1 MIATTAAVS
10 RTSADGFD
18 VEQVHVE
25 PPRADEVVV
34 RFLAAGL
41 CRTDLE
47 VAAGRLP
54 TPLPVVAGHEG
65 VGVVEQVGSGVE
77 GLAVGDRVIAGFSFC
92 GCCANCRGGM
102 PAYCPDHFALNF
114 GAQRGDGSVGLID
127 RDGRPVHDHFFG
139 QSSFA
144 GVGLC
149 RPNGLVKVPEDIPA
163 SVLAPLGCGVST
175 GAGAVWNVLK
185 AAPGDTLLIIGA
197 GAVGL
202 SAVMAA
208 VVSGAGRIIVADR
221 HQGRLNLAVQLGATD
236 VIDVNSTAPVDAVSE
251 LTGGA
256 GVGLA
261 LESTG
266 SPESMTAAV
275 GALTPLGRAAIL
287 GIAPPH
293 AEFRTDA
300 FELLLGRSVIGSV
313 IGHQAPAVL
322 IPRILSLHRQGRF
335 PIERITTRY
344 PLESINVAVADVEAG
359 VTVKAVLEHQHDQE
373 KKEDPSGR

>member
-1 MIATTAAVS
+1 MISTTAAVS
-10 RTSADGFD
+10 RGGSSGFG
-18 VEQVHVE
+18 VERLHLE
-25 PPRADEVVV
+25 RPRADEVIV
-34 RFLAAGL
+34 RFDAAGL

-65 VGVVEQVGSGVE
+65 AGVVDYVGPQVE
-77 GLAVGDRVIAGFSFC
+77 GLAVGDTVIAGFDFC
-92 GCCANCRGGM
+92 GRCPNCRGGM

-114 GAQRGDGSVGLID
+114 GARRADGTVGLSD
-127 RDGRPVHDHFFG
+127 HEGRPVHDHFFG

-144 GVGLC
+144 GLSLC
-149 RPNGLVKVPEDIPA
+149 RPTGLVKVRGDIPA

-175 GAGAVWNVLK
+175 GAGAVWNVLRVE
-185 AAPGDTLLIIGA
+185 PGASLLIIGA

-208 VVSGAGRIIVADR
+208 VVAGASRIIVADR
-221 HQGRLNLAVQLGATD
+221 HAARLHLAAELGATD
-236 VIDVNSTAPVDAVSE
+236 VVDVSAIPVVDAAME
-251 LTGGA
+251 LTGGT

-275 GALTPLGRAAIL
+275 RALAPLGRAAIL

-300 FELLLGRSVIGSV
+300 FELLSGRSVMGSV

-322 IPRILSLHRQGRF
+322 IPRILGLHRQGRF
-335 PIERITTRY
+335 PIERLTTVY
-344 PLESINVAVADVEAG
+344 PLESINDAVADVEAG
-359 VTVKAVLEHQHDQE
+359 VTVKAILDHHHD
-373 KKEDPSGR
+373 

>member
-1 MIATTAAVS
+1 MMSTTAAVS
-10 RTSADGFD
+10 RGGSHGFD
-18 VEQVHVE
+18 VEQLHVE
-25 PPRADEVVV
+25 DPRADEVIV
-34 RFLAAGL
+34 RFHAAGL

-54 TPLPVVAGHEG
+54 TPLPVVPGHEG
-65 VGVVEQVGSGVE
+65 AGVVEHVGPDVE
-77 GLAVGDRVIAGFSFC
+77 GLAVGDRVIAGFDFC
-92 GCCANCRGGM
+92 GRCPNCRGGM

-114 GAQRGDGSVGLID
+114 GAQRADGTVGLSD
-127 RDGRPVHDHFFG
+127 HDGRPVRDHFFG

-144 GVGLC
+144 GLSLC
-149 RPNGLVKVPEDIPA
+149 RPSGLVKVNGDVPA

-185 AAPGDTLLIIGA
+185 AEPGASLLIIGA

-208 VVSGAGRIIVADR
+208 VVAGAGRIVVADR
-221 HQGRLNLAVQLGATD
+221 HAARLDLARELGATD
-236 VIDVNSTAPVDAVSE
+236 VVDVTVIPPVDAVME
-251 LTGGA
+251 LTRGA

-275 GALTPLGRAAIL
+275 RALAPLGRAAIL
-287 GIAPPH
+287 GIAPPQ

-300 FELLLGRSVIGSV
+300 FELLLGRSVMGSV

-322 IPRILSLHRQGRF
+322 IPRILDLHLQGRF
-335 PIERITTRY
+335 PIPRITKVY
-344 PLESINVAVADVEAG
+344 PLESINDAVADVEAG
-359 VTVKAVLEHQHDQE
+359 VTVKAVLEHHHD
-373 KKEDPSGR
+373 

>member
-10 RTSADGFD
+10 RGGPGSFA
-18 VEQVHVE
+18 VEQLRVE
-25 PPRADEVVV
+25 PPHSDEVIV

-65 VGVVEQVGSGVE
+65 AGVVEHVGSGVT
-77 GLAVGDRVIAGFSFC
+77 GLAVGDRVIAGFCFC

-114 GAQRGDGSVGLID
+114 GAQRADGSVGLRD

-144 GVGLC
+144 GVSLC
-149 RPNGLVKVPEDIPA
+149 RPGGLIKVNGDIPA

-185 AAPGDTLLIIGA
+185 PEPGASLLIIGA

-208 VVSGAGRIIVADR
+208 VTSGVGRIIVADR
-221 HQGRLNLAVQLGATD
+221 HPARLNLAADLGATD
-236 VIDVNSTAPVDAVSE
+236 IVDVSATPPAEAARE
-251 LTGGA
+251 LTGGM
-256 GVGLA
+256 GIDLA

-287 GIAPPH
+287 GIAPPQ

-300 FELLLGRSVIGSV
+300 FELLLGRSVMGSV

-322 IPRILSLHRQGRF
+322 IPRILRLYRQGRF

-344 PLESINVAVADVEAG
+344 PLESINDAVADVEAG
-359 VTVKAVLEHQHDQE
+359 VTVKAVLEHDHDHE
-373 KKEDPSGR
+373 MKGHPGGR

>member
-10 RTSADGFD
+10 RAGASGFV
-18 VEQVHVE
+18 VEELSVE
-25 PPRADEVVV
+25 TPRADEVIV

-54 TPLPVVAGHEG
+54 TPLPVVSGHEG
-65 VGVVEQVGSGVE
+65 AGVVEYVGSGVE
-77 GLAVGDRVIAGFSFC
+77 GFAVGDRVIAGFNFC

-114 GAQRGDGSVGLID
+114 GAQRADGSVGLSD
-127 RDGRPVHDHFFG
+127 QNGRPVHDHFFG

-144 GVGLC
+144 GLSLC
-149 RPNGLVKVPEDIPA
+149 RPSGLVRVNEDIPA

-175 GAGAVWNVLK
+175 GVGAVWNVLK
-185 AAPGDTLLIIGA
+185 AEPGVTLLVIGA

-208 VVSGAGRIIVADR
+208 VASGAGRIIVADR
-221 HQGRLNLAVQLGATD
+221 HTARLDLAVQLGATD
-236 VIDVNSTAPVDAVSE
+236 VVDVNTSPPVDAVME

-275 GALTPLGRAAIL
+275 GALAPLGRAAIL
-287 GIAPPH
+287 GIAPPQ
-293 AEFRTDA
+293 AQFRTDA
-300 FELLLGRSVIGSV
+300 FELLLGRSVMGSV

-322 IPRILSLHRQGRF
+322 IPRILRLYRQGRF
-335 PIERITTRY
+335 PIERLTTLY
-344 PLESINVAVADVEAG
+344 PLESINDAVADVEAG
-359 VTVKAVLEHQHDQE
+359 VTVKAVLQHRHDQE
-373 KKEDPSGR
+373 QKEYPSGR

>member
-1 MIATTAAVS
+1 MMATTAAVS
-10 RTSADGFD
+10 RAGTGGFA
-18 VEQVHVE
+18 VEQVSVE
-25 PPRADEVVV
+25 TPRADEVIV

-54 TPLPVVAGHEG
+54 TPLPVVSGHEG
-65 VGVVEQVGSGVE
+65 AGVVEYVGSGVA
-77 GLAVGDRVIAGFSFC
+77 GFAVGDRVIAGFNFC

-114 GAQRGDGSVGLID
+114 GAQRADGSVGLRD
-127 RDGRPVHDHFFG
+127 RNGRPVHDHFFG

-144 GVGLC
+144 GLSLC
-149 RPNGLVKVPEDIPA
+149 RPTGLVRVSEDIPA

-185 AAPGDTLLIIGA
+185 AEPGDTLLVIGA
-197 GAVGL
+197 GTVGL
-202 SAVMAA
+202 SAVIAA
-208 VVSGAGRIIVADR
+208 VASGAARIIVADR
-221 HQGRLNLAVQLGATD
+221 HRARLDLAVQLGATD
-236 VIDVNSTAPVDAVSE
+236 VVDINANPPVDAVRE
-251 LTGGA
+251 LTGGV

-266 SPESMTAAV
+266 SSESMTAAV
-275 GALTPLGRAAIL
+275 GALAPLGRAAIL
-287 GIAPPH
+287 GIAPPQ

-300 FELLLGRSVIGSV
+300 FELLLGRSVMGSV

-322 IPRILSLHRQGRF
+322 IPRILRLYRQGRF
-335 PIERITTRY
+335 PIERLTTTY
-344 PLESINVAVADVEAG
+344 PLESINEAVADVESG
-359 VTVKAVLEHQHDQE
+359 VTVKAVLEHRHHQE
-373 KKEDPSGR
+373 

>member
-1 MIATTAAVS
+1 MIETTGAVS
-10 RTSADGFD
+10 RDGADGFA
-18 VEQVHVE
+18 VERLHVQE
-25 PPRADEVVV
+25 PRADEVIV

-54 TPLPVVAGHEG
+54 TPLPVVPGHEG
-65 VGVVEQVGSGVE
+65 AGVVEHVGSDVNE
-77 GLAVGDRVIAGFSFC
+77 FALGDRVIAGFNFC
-92 GCCANCRGGM
+92 GHCVNCRGGM
-102 PAYCPDHFALNF
+102 PAYCPNHFALNF
-114 GAQRGDGSVGLID
+114 GAQRADGTVGLGD

-144 GVGLC
+144 GLSLC
-149 RPNGLVKVPEDIPA
+149 RPSGLVKVNGDVPA

-185 AAPGDTLLIIGA
+185 AEPGASLLIIGA

-208 VVSGAGRIIVADR
+208 VVAGAGRIVVADR
-221 HQGRLNLAVQLGATD
+221 YAARLQLALELGATD
-236 VIDVNSTAPVDAVSE
+236 VVDVNVLPPDDAVME

-275 GALTPLGRAAIL
+275 RALAPLGRAAIL
-287 GIAPPH
+287 GIAPPQ

-300 FELLLGRSVIGSV
+300 FELLLGRSVMGSV

-322 IPRILSLHRQGRF
+322 IPRILGLHLQGRF
-335 PIERITTRY
+335 PIERITTVY
-344 PLESINVAVADVEAG
+344 PLESINDAVADVEAG
-359 VTVKAVLEHQHDQE
+359 VTVKAVLEHHHD
-373 KKEDPSGR
+373 